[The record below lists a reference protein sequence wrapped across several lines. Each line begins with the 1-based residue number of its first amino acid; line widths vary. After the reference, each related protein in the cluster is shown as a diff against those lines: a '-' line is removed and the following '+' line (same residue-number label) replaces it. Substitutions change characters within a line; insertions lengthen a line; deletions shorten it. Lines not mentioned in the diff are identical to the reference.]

1 VADHQIATYG
11 MEGVTA
17 ERIRPPWDQLPNHSG
32 RGAEA
37 DRRRFGAIAMLAFVR
52 ILLFLATAAGARQ
65 LTTQG
70 TATLIGD
77 APIARSPSREIALH

>member
-1 VADHQIATYG
+1 MADHRIATYG

-17 ERIRPPWDQLPNHSG
+17 ERIRPPWDQLPSHSG

-65 LTTQG
+65 LPRKERLPLS
-70 TATLIGD
+70 ATRLSRA
-77 APIARSPSREIALH
+77 APREK